1 MSEHAIERKPSRVGR
16 WLAARRLQLALT
28 IAAIEGLI
36 VLFSASFSWIVAL
49 IIAVPI
55 ILFYLVSGRSIQSDA
70 GRQLAWI
77 AGASQVFAVLL
88 AILFIVLKWIMVALI
103 VVLALLALVF
113 LYADRPSRTAKP

>member
-1 MSEHAIERKPSRVGR
+1 MSEHAIEPEPSRVGR
-16 WLAARRLQLALT
+16 WLAVRRLQLALT
-28 IAAIEGLI
+28 IAAIDGLV

>member
-16 WLAARRLQLALT
+16 WLSARRLQLALT
-28 IAAIEGLI
+28 IAAIEGVI
-36 VLFSASFSWIVAL
+36 VLVSASFSWIVAL

-88 AILFIVLKWIMVALI
+88 AILFIVLKWIMIALI

-113 LYADRPSRTAKP
+113 LYADRPSRTAKQ

>member
-1 MSEHAIERKPSRVGR
+1 MSEHAIEREPSRVGR

-28 IAAIEGLI
+28 IAAIEGLV

>member
-1 MSEHAIERKPSRVGR
+1 MGEHAIERKPSRVGR

>member
-49 IIAVPI
+49 IIAVPV

-77 AGASQVFAVLL
+77 AGASQVLSHWMTL
-88 AILFIVLKWIMVALI
+88 AQ
-103 VVLALLALVF
+103 LAL
-113 LYADRPSRTAKP
+113 RES

>member
-1 MSEHAIERKPSRVGR
+1 MTEQAIERKPSRVGR

-55 ILFYLVSGRSIQSDA
+55 ILFYLVTGRSIQSDA

-88 AILFIVLKWIMVALI
+88 AILFIVLKWIMIALI

-113 LYADRPSRTAKP
+113 LYADRPSRTAKQ

>member
-1 MSEHAIERKPSRVGR
+1 MSEHAIERQPSRVGR

-88 AILFIVLKWIMVALI
+88 AILFIVLKWIMIALI

-113 LYADRPSRTAKP
+113 LYADRPSRTAKQ

>member
-28 IAAIEGLI
+28 IAAIEGVI
-36 VLFSASFSWIVAL
+36 VLISASFSWIVAL

-88 AILFIVLKWIMVALI
+88 AILFIVLKWIMIALI

-113 LYADRPSRTAKP
+113 LYADRPSRTAKQ

>member
-16 WLAARRLQLALT
+16 WLAAHRLQLALT
-28 IAAIEGLI
+28 IAAIEGVI
-36 VLFSASFSWIVAL
+36 VLVSASFSWIVAL

-88 AILFIVLKWIMVALI
+88 AILFIVLKWIMIALI
-103 VVLALLALVF
+103 VVLALLAFVF
-113 LYADRPSRTAKP
+113 LYADRPSRTAKQ

>member
-55 ILFYLVSGRSIQSDA
+55 VLFYLVSGRSIQSDA

-88 AILFIVLKWIMVALI
+88 AILFIVLKWIMIALI

-113 LYADRPSRTAKP
+113 LYADRPSRTAKQ